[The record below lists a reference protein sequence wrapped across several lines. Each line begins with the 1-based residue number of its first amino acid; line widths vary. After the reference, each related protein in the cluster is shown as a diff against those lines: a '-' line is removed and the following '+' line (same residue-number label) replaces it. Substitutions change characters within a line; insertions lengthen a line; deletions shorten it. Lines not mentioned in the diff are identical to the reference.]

1 MSEFHEVKCYPD
13 RFTDILSNAC
23 KADIRYNDRDYQVND
38 LLKLREGYPDISG
51 FIFTGRFII
60 CIITHVSNYGL
71 KEGFVSL
78 SLDPIFTRK

>member
-1 MSEFHEVKCYPD
+1 MSEFHEVKCYQD

-23 KADIRYNDRDYQVND
+23 KADIRYNDRNYQVND
-38 LLKLREGYPDISG
+38 LLKLREGYQTIGG

-60 CIITHVSNYGL
+60 CVITHVSAYGL

-78 SLDPIFTRK
+78 SIDPIFTRK